1 MILLREFKEHKRF
14 LIYNFLHQLL
24 TPTHNLLV
32 PRKNINL
39 DKMRL
44 FLLWYVVVEREL
56 SGQKR

>member
-32 PRKNINL
+32 PRIFNL